1 MGTNELS
8 AREWSEREKKKQNK
22 RAKSIPPWL
31 TIYWIIHS
39 NVPQQLST
47 KHKTN
52 RRHCIQQLRIHAM
65 INGRDLFTRLFC
77 IKRIFKCWFS
87 KLRREKKHPSVHIHI
102 ISSWSCSLF
111 LFIGE
116 IIFYSFSVYLECISD
131 VRCRIV
137 IEYQHTKHTMSQV
150 IFCWVLQHSKKQYKP
165 CIRN

>member
-1 MGTNELS
+1 MCVCAKPTQHAYAFIHLVLVYGYK
-8 AREWSEREKKKQNK
+8 RIEREKMKRAREKKQNK

-87 KLRREKKHPSVHIHI
+87 KLRREKKTPKRTHSYHFKLVVFAFFIHR
-102 ISSWSCSLF
+102 WNYFLF
-111 LFIGE
+111 LFCLSRMY
-116 IIFYSFSVYLECISD
+116 FWC
-131 VRCRIV
+131 
-137 IEYQHTKHTMSQV
+137 
-150 IFCWVLQHSKKQYKP
+150 
-165 CIRN
+165 